1 MDIPGCL
8 KINLMIFLS
17 MSESLSD
24 NTMSGDKLLV
34 NESLPDTMMSGDIF
48 DEREFIWYH
57 DAGP

>member
-1 MDIPGCL
+1 
-8 KINLMIFLS
+8 MIFLS

-34 NESLPDTMMSGDIF
+34 NESLPDTMMSDDIF